1 MALSRRVSL
10 RQSLRYRGQ
19 AGMLNWALHRV
30 TGLGIVAFVGMHVTA
45 AFGLQQFGDQ
55 VSTAVTALYES
66 WPFQLVVYFCVLFHA
81 TNGVRVALMDL
92 FPGLL
97 RYQHELIWLQWAIF
111 LPAYGLPA
119 FVLVNSALVGA

>member
-1 MALSRRVSL
+1 MTLSRRVSL

-19 AGMLNWALHRV
+19 PGMLNWALHRV

-45 AFGLQQFGDQ
+45 AFGLQQFGGAL
-55 VSTAVTALYES
+55 SAGVTAFYES
-66 WPFQLVVYFCVLFHA
+66 WPFQLVVYFCILFHA
-81 TNGVRVALMDL
+81 TNGARVALMDL

-119 FVLVNSALVGA
+119 FVLIHSGLAGG